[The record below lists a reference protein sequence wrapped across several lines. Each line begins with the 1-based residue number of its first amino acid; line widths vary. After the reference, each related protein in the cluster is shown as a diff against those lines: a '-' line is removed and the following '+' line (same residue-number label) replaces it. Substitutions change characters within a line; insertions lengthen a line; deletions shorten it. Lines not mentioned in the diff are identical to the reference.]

1 MRNVRQRAMAH
12 AQAKAAKKTATPVE
26 QFEDADDAAELEY
39 QEKTTRQ
46 RRTKKQK
53 LEVDEPSKPKRK
65 YTRRKKK
72 DEDK

>member
-1 MRNVRQRAMAH
+1 MRMTPRQRALAH
-12 AQAKAAKKTATPVE
+12 AQAKAAKKEITPVE

-65 YTRRKKK
+65 YTRRNK
-72 DEDK
+72 DEN

>member
-1 MRNVRQRAMAH
+1 MTNLRQKALAH
-12 AQAKAAKKTATPVE
+12 ARAKAAKRQPTVQE

-39 QEKTTRQ
+39 QEKQTRQ
-46 RRTKKQK
+46 RKTRKAK

-65 YTRRKKK
+65 YTRRKK

>member
-1 MRNVRQRAMAH
+1 MSRLRQRAMAH
-12 AQAKAAKKTATPVE
+12 SQARRVVQEVKIQE
-26 QFEDADDAAELEY
+26 DFEDAAELEY

-65 YTRRKKK
+65 YTRRNK
-72 DEDK
+72 DDN